1 MSIFVQVIGYLAS
14 ICIPL
19 AFLPQTIKIIRTK
32 QTNGIS
38 IGAYSIYFI
47 GITAFLIFAILIEDI
62 PMIVCQTINCTFS
75 AIILSITIYN
85 FAKKK
90 EQK

>member
-1 MSIFVQVIGYLAS
+1 MSVFVQIIGYLAS

-19 AFLPQTIKIIRTK
+19 SFLPQTIKIIKTK
-32 QTNGIS
+32 QTKGIS
-38 IGAYSIYFI
+38 IVSYSIYFI
-47 GITAFLIFAILIEDI
+47 GITAFLIFAILIPDI
-62 PMIVCQTINCTFS
+62 PMIICQTINCIFS

-85 FAKKK
+85 FVKKK